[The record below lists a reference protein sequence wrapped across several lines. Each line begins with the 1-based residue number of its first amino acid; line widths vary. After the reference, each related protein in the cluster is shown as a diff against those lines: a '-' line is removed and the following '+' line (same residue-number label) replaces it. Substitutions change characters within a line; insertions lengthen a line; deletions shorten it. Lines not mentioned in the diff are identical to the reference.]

1 MTETER
7 FLLAYKRLETVLLR
21 SPVRSFESVLSFEYS
36 LKDKELQDKLKTCRI
51 IRNYIAHHEDGA
63 KVFPASSAMT
73 RFLKGLSDSLE
84 KQETLK
90 MAASP
95 AMLLSDNST
104 LRDCLDGFSKQK
116 GERLYLP
123 YRENATADDRL
134 YVLSSNIVFDLYGFQ
149 DYWGNV
155 TPSKLLKTKI
165 VSAAPD
171 WIQPAIVAD
180 GSEPVLDYVSQNK
193 TEPIV
198 LCSDDT
204 YQIIQPG
211 TLSKRS

>member
-7 FLLAYKRLETVLLR
+7 FLLAYKRLESVLLR
-21 SPVRSFESVLSFEYS
+21 SPIQSFESVLSFENS

-63 KVFPASSAMT
+63 KVFPATSAMT

-84 KQETLK
+84 KQETLE

-123 YRENATADDRL
+123 YRENAAADDRL
-134 YVLSSNIVFDLYGFQ
+134 YVLSSNIVFDLYGVQ
-149 DYWGNV
+149 DYGGNV

-165 VSAAPD
+165 ASEAPE
-171 WIQPAIVAD
+171 WIRPAIVAD
-180 GSEPVLDYVSQNK
+180 GTDSGLDYVSQNK
-193 TEPIV
+193 EEPIV
-198 LCSDDT
+198 LCSGDT

-211 TLSKRS
+211 TLSERS